1 MAYPLVSA
9 RLPVQG
15 QNVTVLEESPRPASG
30 CAGEVSG
37 QIFAVGL
44 ALQDTVAITADPLVR
59 RRIGK
64 ALDDLDQVVREFRDN
79 AFGPIAEGYDGKAPR
94 SLADD
99 TSGPPS
105 MATRVLPG
113 PATSPAGA
121 YRGEFMAQA
130 PSKVRLKAV
139 RACRAGA
146 PRGRLIAV
154 GTGRDAAL

>member
-1 MAYPLVSA
+1 MASPLVSA

-30 CAGEVSG
+30 FAGEVSG

-79 AFGPIAEGYDGKAPR
+79 AFGPGPHPKGHASPGRRTPVQDGQEERVPRWLSEAEDG
-94 SLADD
+94 L
-99 TSGPPS
+99 
-105 MATRVLPG
+105 
-113 PATSPAGA
+113 
-121 YRGEFMAQA
+121 
-130 PSKVRLKAV
+130 
-139 RACRAGA
+139 
-146 PRGRLIAV
+146 
-154 GTGRDAAL
+154 DAATTAMLRIRELDDEWRAEFARDLDVLRDKLAILGTLLNGR